1 MIASLRGVLAHKDA
15 QGVVVECG
23 GVGYAVAM
31 PLPCLTALPNENNE
45 VHVLVHTHLP
55 QDALRLYGFTDALR
69 RRVFVALI
77 GISGVGP
84 SLALAILSMFSP
96 EELSD
101 IAVRGDKGQL
111 VRIPGVGAKKAA
123 KLLLELKD
131 RLPQGVAPGGGMPCA
146 QPSIYEDLVSA
157 LVNLGFKDGVA
168 EDAGRRVL
176 EVEPAEKDIALLV
189 KKALRLTTRV
199 N

>member
-1 MIASLRGVLAHKDA
+1 
-15 QGVVVECG
+15 
-23 GVGYAVAM
+23 
-31 PLPCLTALPNENNE
+31 
-45 VHVLVHTHLP
+45 
-55 QDALRLYGFTDALR
+55 
-69 RRVFVALI
+69 
-77 GISGVGP
+77 
-84 SLALAILSMFSP
+84 
-96 EELSD
+96 
-101 IAVRGDKGQL
+101 
-111 VRIPGVGAKKAA
+111 
-123 KLLLELKD
+123 
-131 RLPQGVAPGGGMPCA
+131 MPCA